1 MGRAYRRSV
10 TALLDA
16 PPRITAHERAL
27 EALIGLVVDG
37 GLEAVSVRHVATRA
51 GVSIG
56 AVQHHFPTREQMMVA
71 AMDCVSSGLLL
82 EVERIASESSDTR
95 QAVTRICR
103 MLAACDPD
111 DSAAATVW
119 VAFVAYA
126 ATNDAVQRVHRA
138 QWSRLEGYLA
148 QGLAALGSPEVDQA
162 GLLLACLD
170 GIAVARVT
178 DPVRMPSD
186 RAARLVDRVLTFA
199 IEGAL

>member
-1 MGRAYRRSV
+1 V
-10 TALLDA
+10 TATLDA
-16 PPRITAHERAL
+16 PARITAHQRAL
-27 EALIGLVVDG
+27 EALIGLVIDG
-37 GLEAVSVRHVATRA
+37 GVEAVSVRHVATRA

-71 AMDCVSSGLLL
+71 AMEWVSSGVLI
-82 EVERIASESSDTR
+82 EVQRIAHESRDTR

-111 DSAAATVW
+111 DSAAASVW

-126 ATNDAVQRVHRA
+126 ATNDAVRQVHRA
-138 QWSRLEGYLA
+138 QWCQLEGYLG
-148 QGLAALGSPEVDQA
+148 QGLAALGSRDPDQA

-178 DPVRMPSD
+178 DPVRMPPE
-186 RAARLVDRVLTFA
+186 RATRLVDDALASA
-199 IEGAL
+199 IQGRRRS